1 MYLPAHQ
8 NLSTGVFMASPANTK
23 TGKRARSA
31 AAAKSPNG
39 ASGAGSYSK
48 EQMLEMFRQMYL
60 IRQFE
65 VACGENYA
73 KGHIRGFLHLYIGQE
88 ATGVGALAPL
98 AEQDYVVTH
107 YRDHGH
113 AIARGLDVNRSMA
126 ELFGRKTGLSKGKGG
141 SMHLFDA
148 AKRFMGG
155 HAIVAGQMP
164 LALGLAFAQ
173 KYQGTDGVTVCFF
186 GDGSTNQGIY
196 HETLNLAAVWNVP
209 MLFFLE
215 NNGYGMG
222 TSVER
227 VRAGSPDFYTD
238 ADKYGIEA
246 VAVDGMD
253 VLAVREATEAAVKK
267 LRAGGGPL
275 FIEAKTF
282 RYVGHSYA
290 DGQKYRSND
299 EIDEWRKRDPVE
311 TYPQML
317 VKHKIATQKEIVALQ
332 SDVDTQ
338 VAEAVKFAEESP
350 QPDAG
355 ELFDD
360 VYA

>member
-1 MYLPAHQ
+1 
-8 NLSTGVFMASPANTK
+8 MASQAKTK
-23 TGKRARSA
+23 TGKATKPAGRSA
-31 AAAKSPNG
+31 SSNG
-39 ASGAGSYSK
+39 ANDAGSYSE
-48 EQMLEMFRQMYL
+48 EQLLEMYRQMYL

-65 VACGENYA
+65 VACGENYS
-73 KGHIRGFLHLYIGQE
+73 KGNIRGFLHLYIGQE

-98 AEQDYVVTH
+98 QEQDYIVTH

-113 AIARGLDVNRSMA
+113 ALARGLDVNRSMA

-155 HAIVAGQMP
+155 HAIVGGQFP

-173 KYQGTDGVTVCFF
+173 KYQKTDGVTICFF
-186 GDGSTNQGIY
+186 GDGSTNQGLY

-209 MLFFLE
+209 MLFMLE

-222 TSVER
+222 SAVER

-238 ADKYGIEA
+238 VDKYGIDA
-246 VAVDGMD
+246 VVVDGMD
-253 VLAVREATEAAVKK
+253 VIAVREATEAAVAR
-267 LRAGGGPL
+267 LRAGEGPL

-290 DGQKYRSND
+290 DGQKYREQD
-299 EIDEWRKRDPVE
+299 EVEEWRRLDPVE
-311 TYPQML
+311 RYPQML
-317 VKHKIATQKEIVALQ
+317 IDHKLVTQQQIDDLKAE
-332 SDVDTQ
+332 VDEQ
-338 VAEAVKFAEESP
+338 VAESVKFAEESP
-350 QPDAG
+350 FPDPE

-360 VYA
+360 VLA

>member
-1 MYLPAHQ
+1 MASRTKATSGKSGKTSKSGDQ
-8 NLSTGVFMASPANTK
+8 AASNGTGTSTG
-23 TGKRARSA
+23 
-31 AAAKSPNG
+31 
-39 ASGAGSYSK
+39 YSK
-48 EQMLEMFRQMYL
+48 DQLLEMYRQMYL

-73 KGHIRGFLHLYIGQE
+73 RGLIRGFLHLYIGQE
-88 ATGVGALAPL
+88 ATGVGTIAPL
-98 AEQDYVVTH
+98 NDDDYIVTH

-148 AKRFMGG
+148 AKKFMGG
-155 HAIVAGQMP
+155 HAIVGGQLP
-164 LALGLAFAQ
+164 LALGLAFSQ
-173 KYQGTDGVTVCFF
+173 KYLDTKGVTVCYF
-186 GDGSTNQGIY
+186 GDGSTNQGLY
-196 HETLNLAAVWNVP
+196 HETLNLAAVWKVP
-209 MLFFLE
+209 MLFVLE

-222 TSVER
+222 SAVER

-238 ADKYGIEA
+238 VENYGIEA
-246 VAVDGMD
+246 AVVDGMN
-253 VLAVREATEAAVKK
+253 VIAVREATEQAVKR
-267 LRAGGGPL
+267 LRAGDGPL

-290 DGQKYRSND
+290 DGQKYRGSE

-311 TYPQML
+311 VYPQML
-317 VKHKIATQKEIVALQ
+317 VKRDIATQKEIDDLKAAVDEEVVA
-332 SDVDTQ
+332 
-338 VAEAVKFAEESP
+338 AVKFAEESP
-350 QPDAG
+350 QPDPD

-360 VYA
+360 IYA

>member
-1 MYLPAHQ
+1 
-8 NLSTGVFMASPANTK
+8 MASPTK
-23 TGKRARSA
+23 PKS
-31 AAAKSPNG
+31 AKSRKTAKSVAAVSVTSRNG
-39 ASGAGSYSK
+39 SKGSSNASSYSK

-65 VACGENYA
+65 IACGENYA
-73 KGHIRGFLHLYIGQE
+73 NGHIRGFLHLYIGQE
-88 ATGVGALAPL
+88 ATGVGALAEL
-98 AEQDYVVTH
+98 GEQDYVVTH

-113 AIARGLDVNRSMA
+113 ALARGLDVNRSMA

-148 AKRFMGG
+148 ARRFMGG
-155 HAIVAGQMP
+155 HAIVGGQLP
-164 LALGLAFAQ
+164 LALGLAFSQ

-186 GDGSTNQGIY
+186 GDGATNQGIY
-196 HETLNLAAVWNVP
+196 HETLNLAAVWKAP

-222 TSVER
+222 TAVDR

-238 ADKYGIEA
+238 VDKYGIDA
-246 VAVDGMD
+246 VEVDGMD
-253 VLAVREATEAAVKK
+253 VVAVREVTAAAVKR
-267 LRAGGGPL
+267 LRAGEGPL

-290 DGQKYRSND
+290 DGQKYRSSD

-311 TYPQML
+311 NFPKML
-317 VKHKIATQKEIVALQ
+317 IEHKIADHKEIDSLR
-332 SDVDTQ
+332 SDVDRQ
-338 VAEAVKFAEESP
+338 VAGAVKFAEESP
-350 QPDAG
+350 QPDPA

-360 VYA
+360 VYS

>member
-1 MYLPAHQ
+1 
-8 NLSTGVFMASPANTK
+8 MASPSKPEAAE
-23 TGKRARSA
+23 TGKTVKSGDA
-31 AAAKSPNG
+31 ALAKSRNG
-39 ASGAGSYSK
+39 SSGATAYSK
-48 EQMLEMFRQMYL
+48 EQLLEMFRQMYL

-65 VACGENYA
+65 IACGENYSL
-73 KGHIRGFLHLYIGQE
+73 GHIRGFLHLYIGQE
-88 ATGVGALAPL
+88 ATGVGALAEL
-98 AEQDYVVTH
+98 GEQDYVVTH

-113 AIARGLDVNRSMA
+113 ALARGLDVNRSMA
-126 ELFGRKTGLSKGKGG
+126 DLFGRKTGLSKGKGG
-141 SMHLFDA
+141 SMHLFDV
-148 AKRFMGG
+148 AKKFMGG
-155 HAIVAGQMP
+155 HAIVGGQIP
-164 LALGLAFAQ
+164 LALGLAFSQ
-173 KYQGTDGVTVCFF
+173 KYKGTDGVTICFF
-186 GDGSTNQGIY
+186 GDGATNQGIY
-196 HETLNLAAVWNVP
+196 HETLNLASVWKAP

-222 TSVER
+222 TAVDR

-238 ADKYGIEA
+238 VDKYGIEA

-253 VLAVREATEAAVKK
+253 VIAVREATEAAVKK
-267 LRAGGGPL
+267 LRAGDGPL

-311 TYPQML
+311 IYPKML
-317 VKHKIATQKEIVALQ
+317 IERHIADQAEIDAMR
-332 SDVDTQ
+332 SDVDKQ
-338 VAEAVKFAEESP
+338 VAEAVEFAEESP
-350 QPDAG
+350 EPSPE